1 MDSLHSA
8 CDHCII
14 TFHLIETDIHVPA
27 SLVPLLPPV
36 TKTEAKNQNLI
47 ATTSDAELYAE
58 LTPRLSRKATEDSLY
73 YESATLVPSISG
85 ALESSALVTG
95 ALASPKNRKK
105 PIPAP
110 KPKAK
115 LQERRQREAKVSSY
129 HNCVLS
135 NKANHTIISMDLISI

>member
-1 MDSLHSA
+1 M
-8 CDHCII
+8 
-14 TFHLIETDIHVPA
+14 HVPA
-27 SLVPLLPPV
+27 SPVPLLPPV
-36 TKTEAKNQNLI
+36 TKTEAKNQI

-58 LTPRLSRKATEDSLY
+58 LTPRPSRKATEDSLY
-73 YESATLVPSISG
+73 YESATLVSG

-115 LQERRQREAKVSSY
+115 LQERRQREAKSKQ
-129 HNCVLS
+129 LS
-135 NKANHTIISMDLISI
+135 QLCLI